1 MRRGLQVSKI
11 DGDIIRDGLGPG
23 SLHESTHRVL
33 PDASTGSASAW
44 ELIQPYLSRAGSLT
58 SELSIQRTQE
68 TRYKRAVKL
77 EPANLEAVLRAAC

>member
-33 PDASTGSASAW
+33 RDASTGSASAW
-44 ELIQPYLSRAGSLT
+44 GLIQPCLIRAESLT
-58 SELSIQRTQE
+58 SELSKQRSQE
-68 TRYKRAVKL
+68 ARDKNAVKL
-77 EPANLEAVLRAAC
+77 EPANLEAVLRAC